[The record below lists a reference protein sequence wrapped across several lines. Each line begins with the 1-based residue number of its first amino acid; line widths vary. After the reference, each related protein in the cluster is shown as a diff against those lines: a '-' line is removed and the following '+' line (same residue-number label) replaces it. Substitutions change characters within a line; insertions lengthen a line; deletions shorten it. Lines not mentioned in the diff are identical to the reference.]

1 MQPSPLQCFAA
12 GHDKP
17 TPQRFELAVYGGA
30 FDPPHAG
37 HASVIRRVLE
47 TCEQVLVVPS
57 FRHADAKRMADFDLR
72 CAWVERLAA
81 RFGDRVRCCSLEREL
96 GADGRVIYS
105 YDLLS
110 YLAERYR
117 LPSERLALVIGEDN
131 LTRLQTFHRGAE
143 LRQRFGLVV
152 ADEEMTVHSS
162 TIRAMIAAGQAVP
175 EAWQLPEIQS
185 DMTIYGRSV

>member
-1 MQPSPLQCFAA
+1 MLPSPLQRFAA
-12 GHDKP
+12 GRDQP
-17 TPQRFELAVYGGA
+17 TPQRFALAIYGGA

-37 HASVIRRVLE
+37 HASVIRRVLDS
-47 TCEQVLVVPS
+47 CDQVLVVPS
-57 FRHADAKRMADFDLR
+57 YRHADGKRMADFDLR

-81 RFGDRVRCCSLEREL
+81 RFGDRVRCCRLEREL

-110 YLAERYR
+110 QLAERYG
-117 LPSERLALVIGEDN
+117 LPNERLALVIGEDN
-131 LTRLQTFHRGAE
+131 LTRLATFHRAAE
-143 LRQRFGLVV
+143 LRQRFGLLV

-162 TIRAMIAAGQAVP
+162 AIRAMIAAGQAIP

-185 DMTIYGRSV
+185 EMTIYRRSV

>member
-1 MQPSPLQCFAA
+1 MLPTSLQCFAA
-12 GHDKP
+12 GHAEP
-17 TPQRFELAVYGGA
+17 APQGFALTVYGGA

-37 HASVIRRVLE
+37 HASVIHRVLE

-57 FRHADAKRMADFDLR
+57 YRHAYGKRMADFDLR

-110 YLAERYR
+110 RLAEQHG
-117 LPSERLALVIGEDN
+117 LPTERLALVIGEDN
-131 LTRLQTFHRGAE
+131 LTRLQAFHRAAE
-143 LRQRFGLVV
+143 LRQQFGLVV
-152 ADEEMTVHSS
+152 ANEEMTVHSS
-162 TIRAMIAAGQAVP
+162 AIRAMIAAGQAIP
-175 EAWQLPEIQS
+175 EAWQLPEIQA
-185 DMTIYGRSV
+185 DMTIYRRAM

>member
-1 MQPSPLQCFAA
+1 MTQAPLQCFAA
-12 GHDKP
+12 GADRAM
-17 TPQRFELAVYGGA
+17 PQRFAMAVYGGA

-37 HASVIRRVLE
+37 HASVIRRALA

-57 FRHADAKRMADFDLR
+57 YRHADGKRMTDFDLR

-81 RFGDRVRCCSLEREL
+81 RFGERVRCCRLEREL

-110 YLAERYR
+110 RLAERYA
-117 LPSERLALVIGEDN
+117 LPTERLALVIGEDN
-131 LTRLQTFHRGAE
+131 LTRLATFHRAVE

-152 ADEEMTVHSS
+152 ANEEMTVHSS
-162 TIRAMIAAGQAVP
+162 AIRAMIAAGQAVP
-175 EAWQLPEIQS
+175 EAWQLPEIQA
-185 DMTIYGRSV
+185 DMTIYQGV

>member
-12 GHDKP
+12 GQDEP
-17 TPQRFELAVYGGA
+17 APQRFALAVYGGA

-37 HASVIRRVLE
+37 HASVIRRALE
-47 TCEQVLVVPS
+47 TSEQVLVVPS
-57 FRHADAKRMADFDLR
+57 YRHADAKRMADFDLR

-105 YDLLS
+105 VDLLS
-110 YLAERYR
+110 CLAERYG
-117 LPSERLALVIGEDN
+117 LPGERLALVIGEDN
-131 LTRLQTFHRGAE
+131 LTPLKTFHRAAE

-162 TIRAMIAAGQAVP
+162 AIRAMIAAGQAIP
-175 EAWQLPEIQS
+175 EAWQLPEIQA
-185 DMTIYGRSV
+185 DMTIYRSAM